1 MTRWESPTTRRAVRL
16 SRRLCLL
23 VVVLVGLVLAHP
35 SAEPADASAHTP
47 SVTVGGATAAHDG
60 RDCPGERR
68 GHTDQACPALSSSTV
83 PVTVTVMPSI
93 APVTFHLTPTP
104 GPRVGTTQ
112 TGTHLRPR
120 LAQLAL
126 WRT

>member
-1 MTRWESPTTRRAVRL
+1 MTRCESATTRRAVRL

-35 SAEPADASAHTP
+35 STNITDTSGHAP
-47 SVTVGGATAAHDG
+47 SVTAGGASAVHDG

-68 GHTDQACPALSSSTV
+68 GHADQVCPALSSSTV
-83 PVTVTVMPSI
+83 PVTVTVMPSV
-93 APVTFHLTPTP
+93 APVAFRLTPTSV
-104 GPRVGTTQ
+104 PRVGTTQ
-112 TGTHLRPR
+112 AGSHLCPR

>member
-1 MTRWESPTTRRAVRL
+1 MTRWESPTTRRAARL

-35 SAEPADASAHTP
+35 STDISDTAGHAP
-47 SVTVGGATAAHDG
+47 SVTAGGASAAHDG
-60 RDCPGERR
+60 RDCPAERR
-68 GHTDQACPALSSSTV
+68 GHAEQACPALSSSTA
-83 PVTVTVMPSI
+83 PVTVTVMPSV
-93 APVTFHLTPTP
+93 APVTFRLTPTP
-104 GPRVGTTQ
+104 APRVGTPQ
-112 TGTHLRPR
+112 VGTYLCPR